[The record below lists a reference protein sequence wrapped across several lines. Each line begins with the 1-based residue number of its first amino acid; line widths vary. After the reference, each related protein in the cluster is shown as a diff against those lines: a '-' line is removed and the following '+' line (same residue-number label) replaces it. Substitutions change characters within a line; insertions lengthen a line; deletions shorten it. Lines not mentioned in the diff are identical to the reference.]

1 MRAKN
6 LTNED
11 SVADQAS
18 RAIETGKRREKD
30 IKNTGQRASDA
41 SKRFTQ
47 NLRKNAAVSKS
58 RDEHRDEL
66 KKMTTEDD
74 SIEATLHKELE
85 CIKADMDG
93 RMNNTPPRR
102 HKKIRKI

>member
-1 MRAKN
+1 VS
-6 LTNED
+6 LTKHREQ
-11 SVADQAS
+11 SRQAS
-18 RAIETGKRREKD
+18 GVKKT
-30 IKNTGQRASDA
+30 
-41 SKRFTQ
+41 
-47 NLRKNAAVSKS
+47 S
-58 RDEHRDEL
+58 RIL
-66 KKMTTEDD
+66 GKKMTTEDD